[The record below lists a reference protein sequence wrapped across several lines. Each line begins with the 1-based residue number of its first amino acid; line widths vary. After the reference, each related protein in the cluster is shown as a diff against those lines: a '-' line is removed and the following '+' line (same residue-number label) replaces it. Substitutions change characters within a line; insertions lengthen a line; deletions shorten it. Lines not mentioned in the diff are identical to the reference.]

1 MDLKIFNKTVGTVF
15 DKPLADYGFKLKR
28 KKTEKLFCE
37 RIYINGDRYVRISG
51 DVHPMDF
58 PPHYNIVLG
67 QGSYEWPDTDW
78 NSVALWRIKKSIDP
92 KAKAKEYSLEQ
103 LDSNKLEHSL
113 SHAKNELLDY
123 GQQFLTGDIEL
134 FDKVRRGQNK
144 DRQPYKIYSP
154 TDNGG
159 RETIID
165 EESKR
170 LKEKYS

>member
-1 MDLKIFNKTVGTVF
+1 MDLKAFNKAVGTIF
-15 DKPLADYGFKLKR
+15 DKSLADYGFKLKK
-28 KKTEKLFCE
+28 KKTEKQFCE
-37 RIYINGDRYVRISG
+37 RIYVNGDRYLRISG

-58 PPHYNIVLG
+58 PPHYNVVLG

-92 KAKAKEYSLEQ
+92 KTKAKEYSLEQ
-103 LDSNKLEHSL
+103 LDNDKLDYSL
-113 SHAKNELLDY
+113 NHAKNELLNF
-123 GQQFLTGDIEL
+123 GQKFLTGDIEL
-134 FDKVRRGQNK
+134 FDKVRIEQNK
-144 DRQPYKIYSP
+144 DRQPYKIHTP

-159 RETIID
+159 LKTTID